1 MSDDH
6 VDERGRG
13 FAGSQPDF
21 FLDERAPPVGVR
33 ALAMVTVNYPAAK
46 TD

>member
-21 FLDERAPPVGVR
+21 FIDERALVIGVCAR
-33 ALAMVTVNYPAAK
+33 SLW
-46 TD
+46 